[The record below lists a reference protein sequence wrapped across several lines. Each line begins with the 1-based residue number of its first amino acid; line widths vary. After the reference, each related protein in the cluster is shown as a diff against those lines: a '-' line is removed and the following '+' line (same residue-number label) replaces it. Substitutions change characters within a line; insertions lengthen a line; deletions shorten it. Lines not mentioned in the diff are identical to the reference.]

1 MNKSNL
7 QSFIRLG
14 RPEMTTSFKTQS
26 NGDVT
31 ISREY
36 FDGLEMV
43 TDTTTYTKQGSY
55 VYQVNPNGTTSQV
68 CEGLLPTGNTLM
80 AGNDLEA
87 TLRRTLKA

>member
-1 MNKSNL
+1 
-7 QSFIRLG
+7 
-14 RPEMTTSFKTQS
+14 MTTFFKTQA

-36 FDGLEMV
+36 FDGSEMV
-43 TDTTTYTKQGSY
+43 SDATTYTKRGSY
-55 VYQVNPNGTTSQV
+55 VYVVAPNGTISQV

-87 TLRRTLKA
+87 ALRRTLKA